1 MNILDEIFAYKQVEV
16 AEAKRARPLNQVRRE
31 AETAAPVLDFIAAL
45 RAARRFP
52 VGPELHSAGSL
63 PATRGSEDRAQAAG
77 STRYSPALIAE
88 VKRAS
93 PSRGLLVRD
102 FDPLR
107 LARIFIENGAA
118 AISVLTDER
127 YFQGRLDY
135 LRQIALLSDRVPL
148 LRKDFT
154 CDDYQV
160 YEARAAGA
168 DAMLLIA
175 AYLEAGRLR
184 ELHALIRE
192 LGMAALV
199 EVHSRAELEAVLPL
213 EPPLVGINNRNLKD
227 FSMNLETTFELRPLV
242 PAGACVVAESGIHTA
257 QDCARMAAAGI
268 DAVLVGEALVA
279 ADDIAAK
286 VRGLAGMTGKEEHQP

>member
-16 AEAKRARPLNQVRRE
+16 AQAKRARPLGQVRRE
-31 AETAAPVLDFIAAL
+31 AEAAAPALDFTAAL
-45 RAARRFP
+45 RAAD
-52 VGPELHSAGSL
+52 HK
-63 PATRGSEDRAQAAG
+63 
-77 STRYSPALIAE
+77 PALIAE

-93 PSRGLLVRD
+93 PSRGLLVQD

-107 LARIFIENGAA
+107 LARIYIENGAA

-127 YFQGRLDY
+127 YFQGCLDY

-154 CDDYQV
+154 CDEYQV

-175 AYLEAGRLR
+175 AYLEPGRLR
-184 ELHALIRE
+184 ELRALIRA

-227 FSMNLETTFELRPLV
+227 FSMRLETTFELRPLV
-242 PAGACVVAESGIHTA
+242 PAGVCVVAESGIHTA
-257 QDCARMAAAGI
+257 EDCARVAAAGI
-268 DAVLVGEALVA
+268 DAVLVGEALVVA
-279 ADDIAAK
+279 GDVAGK
-286 VRGLAGMTGKEEHQP
+286 VRSLAGMTGKEEHQP